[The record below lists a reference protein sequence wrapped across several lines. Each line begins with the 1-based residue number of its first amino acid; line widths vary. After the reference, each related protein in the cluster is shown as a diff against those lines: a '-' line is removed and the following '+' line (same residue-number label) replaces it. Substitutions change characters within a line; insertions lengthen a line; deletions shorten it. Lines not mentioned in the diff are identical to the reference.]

1 MKNSLKKIK
10 EEDNKSNKEESIN
23 EIIFEKRKNKLDWHF
38 NRAFA
43 NLKKID
49 QLKQWKDIMSLKKP
63 SLGTDIA
70 FVFKD
75 ETSWNEINHNIVKVS
90 KDRYLY
96 PIFKYLCNF
105 LPTEDLLRV
114 EKAFLKIDDIE
125 DNYISKNILFSLIR
139 INDQNVVLME
149 EIKENVYKLLLAA
162 YKKIDKLEKEMDVL
176 KARNKNSYDHTLDAF
191 VKEIINYIKINK
203 SYPDMAR
210 IESLFPG
217 QTSNQIKIKLNSVT
231 YKSFFLTKLIK
242 LIKSTKKG
250 IRKINKFTT
259 PDIKRK
265 NEEINKNTKNK
276 ILAYIQI
283 YNSKSGEW
291 ELPEYSDDK

>member
-1 MKNSLKKIK
+1 
-10 EEDNKSNKEESIN
+10 
-23 EIIFEKRKNKLDWHF
+23 
-38 NRAFA
+38 
-43 NLKKID
+43 
-49 QLKQWKDIMSLKKP
+49 
-63 SLGTDIA
+63 
-70 FVFKD
+70 
-75 ETSWNEINHNIVKVS
+75 
-90 KDRYLY
+90 
-96 PIFKYLCNF
+96 
-105 LPTEDLLRV
+105 
-114 EKAFLKIDDIE
+114 
-125 DNYISKNILFSLIR
+125 
-139 INDQNVVLME
+139 
-149 EIKENVYKLLLAA
+149 
-162 YKKIDKLEKEMDVL
+162 
-176 KARNKNSYDHTLDAF
+176 
-191 VKEIINYIKINK
+191 
-203 SYPDMAR
+203 MAR